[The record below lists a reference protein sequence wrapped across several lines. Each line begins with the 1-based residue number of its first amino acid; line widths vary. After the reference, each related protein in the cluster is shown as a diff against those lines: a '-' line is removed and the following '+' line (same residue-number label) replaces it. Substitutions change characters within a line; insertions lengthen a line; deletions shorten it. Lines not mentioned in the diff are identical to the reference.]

1 MIGSEDN
8 LMFKKI
14 RAILL
19 AGFVASALAVSA
31 GAQTEDFSYWRRKGP
46 SNWLLITIGALVLII
61 IIGAVYL
68 MRRRNAAS
76 K

>member
-1 MIGSEDN
+1 
-8 LMFKKI
+8 MFKKI

-19 AGFVASALAVSA
+19 AGIVASALAVSA
-31 GAQTEDFSYWRRKGP
+31 HAQQSATEDFSYWRKEGP
-46 SNWLLITIGALVLII
+46 SNWLLITIGALALII